1 MLPPDM
7 RRAEA
12 LRLEVDM
19 PDRTTLAVLSI
30 ALCVTLALGAKS
42 NRVQRN
48 PVPAFDG
55 TTANGLT
62 AAGGTG
68 TAPRALGP
76 ARPPVHPEKVRIVA
90 FMGAESAPLATD
102 LRDSLEGYGEVVT
115 DVSCVSYTPTLNEM
129 LEYEAILVWSNDS
142 FADPVAMGD
151 RLADYV
157 DGGGR
162 VIMFASCWYSS
173 PGLGIGGRIK
183 TEWQY
188 QTINYSDSFDLQ
200 DRAEGWFDPYNP
212 VTQDMGTYPIHMY
225 YRHNTTLAPGAT
237 LLAEWTGGIPFVVW
251 AANIE
256 VTGINCYIGNDTQ
269 PTGPSGAWG
278 RLVYNAIEM
287 PWNPGIDNAGDAWV
301 SLTLAPSP
309 LAGAVL
315 KVGYN
320 LTQPGPAS
328 VTLFDISGRAV
339 TKRDFTGGR
348 AGQLLLDL
356 RLLSAGVYLVRLDDG
371 HRSLVRKLVV
381 QR

>member
-1 MLPPDM
+1 VPGLG
-7 RRAEA
+7 AGQN
-12 LRLEVDM
+12 
-19 PDRTTLAVLSI
+19 AVL
-30 ALCVTLALGAKS
+30 
-42 NRVQRN
+42 
-48 PVPAFDG
+48 VPDG
-55 TTANGLT
+55 TTAKGLT
-62 AAGGTG
+62 ATGGTG
-68 TAPRALGP
+68 AAPRALGL
-76 ARPPVHPEKVRIVA
+76 ARLRLHPEKDFRYVA
-90 FMGAESAPLATD
+90 FMAAESVPLATD
-102 LRDSLEGYGEVVT
+102 LRDSLEGYGEAVT
-115 DVSCVSYTPTLNEM
+115 DVSCVSYTPTFAEM
-129 LEYEAILVWSNDS
+129 CGYDVILVWSNDS

-151 RLADYV
+151 HLADYV
-157 DGGGR
+157 DVGGQ
-162 VIMFASCWYSS
+162 VIMFTSCWYSS

-251 AANIE
+251 AANTQ
-256 VTGINCYIGNDTQ
+256 VTCINCYIGNDIQQ
-269 PTGPSGAWG
+269 PTDRSGAWG
-278 RLVYNAIEM
+278 RLVYNAIEL

-301 SLTLAPSP
+301 SMTLAPSP

-328 VTLFDISGRAV
+328 VTLLDISGRSVA
-339 TKRDFTGGR
+339 KRDFTGAR
-348 AGQLLLDL
+348 AGQLSLDL